1 LKHAGFEVRE
11 ETRVYDVVL
20 VDDQLP
26 GWTGLDALR
35 LLRALGSNTRSI
47 LVTEL
52 SERRAEDPAG
62 LPAAAVRLAL
72 RRTRSEG
79 GTTEAG

>member
-47 LVTEL
+47 LVAEL
-52 SERRAEDPAG
+52 SERRAEDLAG
-62 LPAAAVRLAL
+62 LPAAVRLAL